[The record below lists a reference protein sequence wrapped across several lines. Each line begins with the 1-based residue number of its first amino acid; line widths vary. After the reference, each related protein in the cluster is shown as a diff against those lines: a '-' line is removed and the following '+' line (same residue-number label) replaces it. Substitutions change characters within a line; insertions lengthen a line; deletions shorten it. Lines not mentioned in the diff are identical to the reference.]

1 MNQSWQ
7 IYNISKGLTLNA
19 IYDDNE
25 ILNKS
30 ISIDVLLYLLQSKWR
45 YDKIVI
51 TGNLDDTY
59 NSSEDMK
66 DYVDYFLS
74 NYNIKY
80 KDLVKKKDYNLY
92 NLDSNGFLPKDSH
105 NINISVNYIDLF
117 YQFYLELDSN
127 KNSQCNESH
136 QDNNDET
143 RRLYINDNGNIIKYE
158 EINTYYTYVF
168 VNHTKCMYVL
178 FDSHLLQS
186 NFLGKRYNMTLPTT
200 NNLVKK
206 IVLYLLASHSSF
218 GRGVNDD
225 SLPPKI
231 NNDIEEYIGMWCGD
245 AIGFEKMN
253 QKIASY
259 ENISNIFNKKSRTYS
274 LSN

>member
-7 IYNISKGLTLNA
+7 IYNISKGLTLNS
-19 IYDDNE
+19 ICDDNE

-30 ISIDVLLYLLQSKWR
+30 ISIDILLYLLQNKWR

-59 NSSEDMK
+59 NSSEHMK
-66 DYVDYFLS
+66 DYIDYFLS
-74 NYNIKY
+74 NYNMKY
-80 KDLVKKKDYNLY
+80 KNLIKKKDYNLY
-92 NLDSNGFLPKDSH
+92 NIDSNGFLPKDSH

-117 YQFYLELDSN
+117 CQFNIEIDELDSN
-127 KNSQCNESH
+127 
-136 QDNNDET
+136 DNDDTFSASNDEI

-158 EINTYYTYVF
+158 EINTYYTHLF

-178 FDSHLLQS
+178 FDSDLLQS

-200 NNLVKK
+200 NNLVKN

-218 GRGVNDD
+218 GRGLNEINNE
-225 SLPPKI
+225 I
-231 NNDIEEYIGMWCGD
+231 NNDIKEYIGMWCGD

-259 ENISNIFNKKSRTYS
+259 ENISNIFNKKSRRYS